1 MNAPYRCW
9 AEVDFDALRSNLAW
23 LRHRVGP
30 HTRILTVVKA
40 DAYGHGLK
48 QIAALLMQSG
58 TDIFGVANLTE
69 ARSVRLV
76 GRGWP
81 VLMLGACLPE
91 EIPIAV
97 RDGIMPTLSTLAEAR
112 AFSREARRQ
121 NKTVEVHLKVD
132 TGMGRLGARPE
143 EAAQLARSIA
153 RLPGVRLAGLMTH
166 FSSAEDDAEFTRQQR
181 ERFSMV
187 LRAIEAGGVVV
198 PYVHAC
204 NSGGVLWEPEAHF
217 NLVRPGLLVYGI
229 IPPGKRRPASVL
241 ARHLKPALQWKSR
254 VTLVREVPQGTPLSY
269 GHTYITPRP
278 MRVAVVGCGYGD
290 GYMRAASQ
298 RAAMLIR
305 GRLCPVLGRVTMD
318 QTLVDVTPLPQVKAG
333 EEVVLLGRQGN
344 KEITAA
350 QLAGWFGTIPWEV
363 LTNISYRVPRV
374 YRGEQAA

>member
-1 MNAPYRCW
+1 MIAPYRCW
-9 AEVDFDALRSNLAW
+9 AEVDLDALRSNLAW

-58 TDIFGVANLTE
+58 TDIFGVANLAE

-91 EIPIAV
+91 EIPAAV

-112 AFSREARRQ
+112 AFSREAQQQ

-143 EAAQLARSIA
+143 EAAALAA
-153 RLPGVRLAGLMTH
+153 AMAKLPGLQLTGLMTH
-166 FSSAEDDAEFTRQQR
+166 FSSAEDDAAFTRQQR
-181 ERFSMV
+181 KRFSDV
-187 LRAIEAGGVVV
+187 LKAIEEQGLVV
-198 PYVHAC
+198 PCVHAC
-204 NSGGVLWEPEAHF
+204 NSGGILFEPEARY
-217 NLVRPGLLVYGI
+217 NLVRPGLLVYGV
-229 IPPGKRRPASVL
+229 IPHGRRKPATAL
-241 ARHLKPALQWKSR
+241 AKHLKPALQWKSR
-254 VTLVREVPQGTPLSY
+254 VTLVRQVPQGTPLSY
-269 GHTYITPRP
+269 GHTYTTPRP

-290 GYMRAASQ
+290 GYLRAASS
-298 RAAMLIR
+298 RAAVLIG

-318 QTLVDVTPLPQVKAG
+318 QTLVDVTALPRVKAG
-333 EEVVLLGRQGN
+333 DEVVLLGRQGN
-344 KEITAA
+344 KAITAA
-350 QLAGWFGTIPWEV
+350 QLADWFGTIPWEV

-374 YRGEQAA
+374 YRGGQAS